1 MGPLP
6 PTSPIQQPPHSAGL
20 SYKGLR
26 AAIDPQ
32 SIPSPIDA
40 IEIDR
45 EQWDDQPF
53 GTLPGGHVPLS
64 TTDYVAIDQGNS
76 SPRFV
81 RVSTW
86 NLPSTSRLA
95 SECEVP
101 LVAIIHPLADQDPR
115 EEPIPLVD
123 TGDVGPARCAKC
135 RGYINPWCK
144 WVAGGM
150 RWRCNLCSHETE
162 VASEYFCN
170 LDANM
175 TRLDHLQRPE
185 LNKGTVD
192 FAVPKDYW
200 VPQSEPRIEALY
212 QPVVPTSTSEKRP
225 PEPMHYVFAFDV
237 SQDAMTSGFTR
248 SASLQVLDLL
258 YGYDAEDGTR
268 VDPCFPSQSKVC
280 ILSYD
285 RSVHFYDLSP
295 RGADNPCMLVL
306 PDLDDIFVPIRDGLF
321 ADIQDS
327 QRVITNLLTTL
338 GDTSNRF
345 LETEAALGSA
355 LAACLAALAGK
366 GGQVI
371 VFPGVIPT
379 IGLGALTTPED
390 MSVLIGTEKEKT
402 IFTPRHED
410 WQELGEQC
418 AEEGIGVNIFF
429 ANSRPVDLA
438 SISVVSSVTGGQLY
452 FHPRFD
458 PVRDGLVL
466 HSELRRL
473 LLRTTGYSCLMKVR
487 CSQGLRIAQHYGNF
501 YEPPTSDLTFG
512 TLDADKAIS
521 VVLEHTRSLAEGEFA
536 FLQSAVLYTTV
547 TGERRVRVCNLGI
560 QVAGMAGNVFRFA
573 DMDAVVCHL
582 VREGIHKMRSQKIA
596 KIQEYLTDKCAA
608 ILLAYRK
615 YCAASAPA
623 SQLIIPEAF
632 RALPLYIL
640 AIMKSRPLKAQNV
653 VTDVRVYHAHK
664 IMAMGARATMQHLHP
679 RLMALHDLTMRAAMP
694 DPQTGL
700 IRLPGLMR
708 DSYIFMESYGI
719 YLIDNEELLV
729 LWIGS
734 DASPQLLKD
743 LLDVDDFLH
752 TDPNMI
758 QLPVL
763 PTRLSEQVHNIIAY
777 RHAQRGWT
785 PKLSIARQNM
795 DGAELEFAD
804 MLVEDRN
811 NAAMSYL
818 DYLCLVHKQIN
829 TVLTGGTSFNN
840 NRSSF
845 KSAPW

>member
-1 MGPLP
+1 MGPLS

-81 RVSTW
+81 RMSTW
-86 NLPSTSRLA
+86 NMPSTSRLA
-95 SECEVP
+95 SDCEVP
-101 LVAIIHPLADQDPR
+101 LVAIIQPLSDQDPR

-123 TGDVGPARCAKC
+123 TGDIGPARCARC
-135 RGYINPWCK
+135 RAYINPWCK

-162 VASEYFCN
+162 VAPEYFSN

-200 VPQSEPRIEALY
+200 APQPQPRIEALY
-212 QPVVPTSTSEKRP
+212 QPVVPTSTSEMRP
-225 PEPMHYVFAFDV
+225 PEPMRYVFAFDV
-237 SQDAMTSGFTR
+237 SQEAMQSDFTR
-248 SASLQVLDLL
+248 TACLQVLDLL
-258 YGYDAEDGTR
+258 YGYEAQDGTH
-268 VDPCFPSQSKVC
+268 VDPCFPPQSQVC
-280 ILSYD
+280 IMSYD
-285 RSVHFYDLSP
+285 RSIHFYDLLP
-295 RGADNPCMLVL
+295 RGADNPAMLVL
-306 PDLDDIFVPIRDGLF
+306 PDLDDIFVPMCDGLF
-321 ADIQDS
+321 VDVRGS
-327 QRVITNLLTTL
+327 QQIITNLLTTL
-338 GDTSNRF
+338 GDGSNRF

-366 GGQVI
+366 GGQVL

-390 MSVLIGTEKEKT
+390 MSVLIGTEKEKS
-402 IFTPRHED
+402 IFTLQHEA

-418 AEEGIGVNIFF
+418 AEEGIGVNMFF
-429 ANSRPVDLA
+429 ANGRPVDLA
-438 SISVVSSVTGGQLY
+438 SISVVSSISGGQLY
-452 FHPRFD
+452 FHPRFN
-458 PVRDGLVL
+458 PVRDGMVL

-487 CSQGLRIAQHYGNF
+487 CSQGLRITQHYGNF

-521 VVLEHTRSLAEGEFA
+521 VVLEHTKSLSEGEFA

-547 TGERRVRVCNLGI
+547 SGERRVRVCNLGV

-573 DMDAVVCHL
+573 DMDAVVCHM

-596 KIQEYLTDKCAA
+596 KIQEQLTDKCAA

-615 YCAASAPA
+615 YCATSAPA

-632 RALPLYIL
+632 RALPLYTL

-653 VTDVRVYHAHK
+653 VIDVRVYHAHK
-664 IMAMGARATMQHLHP
+664 IMAMGARTTMQHLHP

-719 YLIDNEELLV
+719 YLIDNEELMV

-743 LLDVDDFLH
+743 LFEVDDFLH
-752 TDPNMI
+752 VDSNIT

-763 PTRLSEQVHNIIAY
+763 STRLSEQLRNIIAHRY
-777 RHAQRGWT
+777 AQRGWT

-804 MLVEDRN
+804 MLVEDKN

-829 TVLTGGTSFNN
+829 AALTGGSSTNN
-840 NRSSF
+840 HRTSF

>member
-1 MGPLP
+1 MAPPLSP
-6 PTSPIQQPPHSAGL
+6 SVSSPIQQPPHSAGL
-20 SYKGLR
+20 SYRGLR

-32 SIPSPIDA
+32 SIPSPVDA

-64 TTDYVAIDQGNS
+64 TTDYVTIDQGNS
-76 SPRFV
+76 SPRFI
-81 RVSTW
+81 RVSTG
-86 NLPSTSRLA
+86 NMPSTSRLA
-95 SECEVP
+95 SDCQVP
-101 LVAIIHPLADQDPR
+101 LAAVIHPLADQDPR
-115 EEPIPLVD
+115 EEPVPLVD
-123 TGDVGPARCAKC
+123 TGDIGPARCAQC

-150 RWRCNLCSHETE
+150 RWRCNLCTHETQ
-162 VASEYFCN
+162 VAPEYFCH

-192 FAVPKDYW
+192 FAVPKEYW
-200 VPQSEPRIEALY
+200 APQPEPRIEALY
-212 QPVVPTSTSEKRP
+212 QPIVPTSASESRP
-225 PEPMHYVFAFDV
+225 PGPMRYVFAFDI
-237 SQDAMTSGFTR
+237 SQEAMQCGFTHT
-248 SASLQVLDLL
+248 ACLQVLDLL
-258 YGYDAEDGTR
+258 YGYDAQDGTH
-268 VDPCFPSQSKVC
+268 VEPCFPERSQVC
-280 ILSYD
+280 IISYD
-285 RSVHFYDLSP
+285 REIQFYDLSP
-295 RGADNPCMLVL
+295 RGADSPAMLVL
-306 PDLDDIFVPIRDGLF
+306 SDLGDIFVPILDGLF
-321 ADIQDS
+321 ADVRQS
-327 QRVITNLLTTL
+327 RTLITRLLTTL
-338 GDTSNRF
+338 GDASIRPV
-345 LETEAALGSA
+345 ETEAALGSA

-366 GGQVI
+366 GGQVLA
-371 VFPGVIPT
+371 FPAVIPT
-379 IGLGALTTPED
+379 LGLGALTTPED
-390 MSVLIGTEKEKT
+390 VSAHIGTEKEKN
-402 IFTPRHED
+402 IFAPRNED

-418 AEEGIGVNIFF
+418 AEQGIGVNLFF

-458 PVRDGLVL
+458 PARDSLVL

-473 LLRTTGYSCLMKVR
+473 VQRATGYSCLMKVR
-487 CSQGLRIAQHYGNF
+487 CSQGLRITDYYGNF

-512 TLDADKAIS
+512 ILDADKAIS
-521 VVLEHTRSLAEGEFA
+521 VVLDHTKSLTEGEFA
-536 FLQSAVLYTTV
+536 FMQSAVLYTSAA
-547 TGERRVRVCNLGI
+547 GERRVRVCNLGVP
-560 QVAGMAGNVFRFA
+560 VAGMAGNIFRFA
-573 DMDAVVCHL
+573 DMDVVVCHL
-582 VREGIHKMRSQKIA
+582 LREGIHKMRTQKIA
-596 KIQEYLTDKCAA
+596 KIQEQLTDKCAA
-608 ILLAYRK
+608 ILLGYRK
-615 YCAASAPA
+615 WCAASAAA

-632 RALPLYIL
+632 RALPLYTL

-664 IMAMGARATMQHLHP
+664 AMAMSARSTMQHLHP

-694 DPQTGL
+694 DPTTAQ
-700 IRLPGLMR
+700 IRMPGLMR

-719 YLIDNEELLV
+719 YLIDNEELMV

-743 LLDVDDFLH
+743 LFDVDDFIH
-752 TDPNMI
+752 VDPTI
-758 QLPVL
+758 TQLPAL
-763 PTRLSEQVHNIIAY
+763 STRLSEQVHNIINY

-804 MLVEDRN
+804 MLVEDKN

-829 TVLTGGTSFNN
+829 AEVCG
-840 NRSSF
+840 
-845 KSAPW
+845 